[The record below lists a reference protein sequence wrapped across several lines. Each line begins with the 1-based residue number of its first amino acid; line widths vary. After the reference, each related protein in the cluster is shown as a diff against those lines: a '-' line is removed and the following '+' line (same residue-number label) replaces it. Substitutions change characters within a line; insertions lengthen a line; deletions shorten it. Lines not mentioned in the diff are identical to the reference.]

1 MKKVPFVALA
11 LAIVTGCSGGGQ
23 TLSPTPLHSCPA
35 FLGGSVTDPAVQP
48 PDGAHGVSPSI
59 GSIVVPFTDGLA
71 GHTAVLIG
79 GPPGTANQT
88 TIVSLPF
95 VPSGPNLTAT
105 IPALAAQTT
114 YSVSADVLVSAG
126 TGPLGCDVVR
136 LYVLG
141 SFTTQ

>member
-1 MKKVPFVALA
+1 MKNVALLALA
-11 LAIVTGCSGGGQ
+11 LSMVTGCSGGGQ
-23 TLSPTPLHSCPA
+23 TVGSAPHTCPA
-35 FLGGSVTDPAVQP
+35 FSGGIVTDPATQP

-79 GPPGTANQT
+79 GPPATQNQT
-88 TIVSLPF
+88 TIVTSPF
-95 VPSGPNLTAT
+95 VQSGATLSAT
-105 IPALAAQTT
+105 IPPLAANTT
-114 YSVSADVLVSAG
+114 YFTSATVLVSSG
-126 TGPLGCDVVR
+126 SGPLGCDVYR

>member
-1 MKKVPFVALA
+1 MAAFLAVSLTLVA
-11 LAIVTGCSGGGQ
+11 GCSGGGQ
-23 TLSPTPLHSCPA
+23 TTAAPGPHTCPA
-35 FLGGSVTDPAVQP
+35 YLGGSVTDPATQP

-59 GSIVVPFTDGLA
+59 GSIVVPFVDGLA

-88 TIVSLPF
+88 TIVTSAF
-95 VPSGPNLTAT
+95 VQSGATLTAT
-105 IPALAAQTT
+105 IPPLAANTT
-114 YSVSADVLVSAG
+114 YQASADVLVSAG
-126 TGPLGCDVVR
+126 TGPLGCDVRR